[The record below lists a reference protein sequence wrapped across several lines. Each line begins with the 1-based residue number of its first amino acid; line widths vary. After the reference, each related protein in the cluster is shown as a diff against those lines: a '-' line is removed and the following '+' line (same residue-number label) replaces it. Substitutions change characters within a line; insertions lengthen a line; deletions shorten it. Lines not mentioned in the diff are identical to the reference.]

1 MINSELGHVKTIDE
15 FYASIREQQEAA
27 HGEHYCKM
35 HDIIN
40 DLAKDCKSYKE
51 LGVHQGGTLA
61 NALLQPTLR
70 YVEGVDISLEK
81 YNKFLKPIAENW
93 AAASAR
99 VLRMKECSS
108 TSIDSLGYSTDILMI
123 DSVHKSHHM
132 QAELELHG
140 KYVKRYIVAHDTQLP
155 DDQLYWTLVNWGVDN
170 GFDSMIRNKEN
181 VGFTVIER
189 RDTREYT

>member
-81 YNKFLKPIAENW
+81 YKKFLKPIAENW

>member
-40 DLAKDCKSYKE
+40 ELSKDCKSYKE

-189 RDTREYT
+189 RDTREYV